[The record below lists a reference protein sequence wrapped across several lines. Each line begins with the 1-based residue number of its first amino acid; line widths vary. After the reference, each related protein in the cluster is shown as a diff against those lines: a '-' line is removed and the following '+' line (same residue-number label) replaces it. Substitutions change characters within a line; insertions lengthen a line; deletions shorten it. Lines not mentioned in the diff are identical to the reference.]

1 MGRCFRNS
9 HGDKAGRLAALTVAF
24 VAVASVGCGKPRV
37 ATPGPDRQASTVIR
51 EKLVTASAGG
61 GGAAAAASTGTG
73 WGALKGRF
81 VFVGAVPAD
90 RPLVVD
96 KDTEVCTK
104 GGKKLLDRSLRVDPS
119 TKGLADVVVFA
130 RKTSRVKD
138 PSPPSE
144 PVVFDQKEC
153 EFLSQVL
160 AARVGRPIAVKNS
173 DPIGHNTN
181 IAGTAFNQ
189 IIEVGKTV
197 SYVPTGE
204 MGMPQSVTCNI
215 HPWMKAYMIFRKDG
229 YVAVSGVDGSFTI
242 PDLPAGETIEF
253 QAWHPRSMAANQV
266 LGLEVP
272 SVKWNAKGRFQVKID
287 PDGTMDLGTIEVPAA
302 LLGG

>member
-1 MGRCFRNS
+1 MRSFSKNNFCRFTL
-9 HGDKAGRLAALTVAF
+9 LAA
-24 VAVASVGCGKPRV
+24 AVVSAAGVFGCSKPRV
-37 ATPGPDRQASTVIR
+37 ATPGPDRQAATAIR
-51 EKLVTASAGG
+51 EKLVTAAVGG
-61 GGAAAAASTGTG
+61 GGAEAAAPAGTG
-73 WGALKGRF
+73 WGSLKGRF

-119 TKGLADVVVFA
+119 SKGLADVVVFA

-138 PSPPSE
+138 AAPPAE
-144 PVVFDQKEC
+144 PLVFDQKEC
-153 EFLSQVL
+153 EFLTQVL
-160 AARVGRPIAVKNS
+160 AGRVGRPIAVKNS

-181 IAGTAFNQ
+181 IAGSAFNQ

-229 YVAVSGVDGSFTI
+229 YVAVSAADGSFTI

-272 SVKWNAKGRFQVKID
+272 AVKWNAKGRFQVKVE